1 VHCSERSAIK
11 IMGDPAAALCFS
23 CFVGLLCAAN
33 AASYEVNYKPFV
45 DFGRNYPSQGGSYRS
60 FGGYSR
66 FSSQGN
72 SETTSTRDLFSDARD
87 FSKSV
92 KNILREVESNPD
104 AVAVVDKVVRDNKDS
119 CINSLEDGVKGI
131 EKAVSLLDTHR
142 SSIEALSN
150 SVEAF
155 VDIKEPTKILRESSR
170 LLRLVQPLYN
180 SDQGDADFDLDK
192 MRCLAVIMDTLGTSK
207 QLRLGSGKLR
217 EAARIVSATTSFL
230 ERLRSKFGR
239 LETICRDADRELNA
253 DYILAIGDLSDDIAD
268 LYVALGS
275 LQEGEKIRRGKKI
288 LRRVTEELS
297 KVKDLGLNE
306 FECNSPGSFS
316 KVARTL
322 EELANLIE
330 DVGLDKLQ
338 EQLGVNISFLLS

>member
-1 VHCSERSAIK
+1 
-11 IMGDPAAALCFS
+11 MGSPAAALCFS
-23 CFVGLLCAAN
+23 CLVGLLGAAS

-45 DFGRNYPSQGGSYRS
+45 DFGRNYPSQGGNYRS
-60 FGGYSR
+60 FGGYQS
-66 FSSQGN
+66 FSSISSQGN
-72 SETTSTRDLFSDARD
+72 SEPTSTRDLFSNARD

-92 KNILREVESNPD
+92 KDILSEVSANPD
-104 AVAVVDKVVRDNKDS
+104 AVAVVDKVVRDSKDS
-119 CINSLEDGVKGI
+119 CINSLEDGVEGI
-131 EKAVSLLDTHR
+131 EKAVGLLENHR
-142 SSIEALSN
+142 GSIEALSN

-170 LLRLVQPLYN
+170 LLRLVEPLYS

-239 LETICRDADRELNA
+239 LETICRDSDRELNA

-288 LRRVTEELS
+288 LRRVTVSSL
-297 KVKDLGLNE
+297 
-306 FECNSPGSFS
+306 
-316 KVARTL
+316 
-322 EELANLIE
+322 
-330 DVGLDKLQ
+330 
-338 EQLGVNISFLLS
+338 

>member
-1 VHCSERSAIK
+1 
-11 IMGDPAAALCFS
+11 MGGPAAALCFS
-23 CFVGLLCAAN
+23 CLVGLLGAAS

-45 DFGRNYPSQGGSYRS
+45 DFGRNYPSQGGNYRS
-60 FGGYSR
+60 FGGYKS
-66 FSSQGN
+66 FSSISSQGN
-72 SETTSTRDLFSDARD
+72 SEPTSTRDLFSNARD

-92 KNILREVESNPD
+92 KDILSEVSANPD
-104 AVAVVDKVVRDNKDS
+104 AVAVVDKVVRDSKDS
-119 CINSLEDGVKGI
+119 CINSLEDGVEGI
-131 EKAVSLLDTHR
+131 EKAVGLLENHR
-142 SSIEALSN
+142 GSIEALSN

-170 LLRLVQPLYN
+170 LLRLVEPLYS

-239 LETICRDADRELNA
+239 LETICRDSDRELNA

-288 LRRVTEELS
+288 LRKVT
-297 KVKDLGLNE
+297 V
-306 FECNSPGSFS
+306 GS
-316 KVARTL
+316 L
-322 EELANLIE
+322 
-330 DVGLDKLQ
+330 
-338 EQLGVNISFLLS
+338 